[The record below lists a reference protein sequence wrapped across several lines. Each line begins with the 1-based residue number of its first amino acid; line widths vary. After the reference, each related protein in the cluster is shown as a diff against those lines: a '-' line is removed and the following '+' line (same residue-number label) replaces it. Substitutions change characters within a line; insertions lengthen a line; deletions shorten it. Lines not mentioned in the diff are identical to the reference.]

1 MELYTYLKKKLTIFN
16 ASKELAIQASSHLV
30 GRYKKDL
37 FSQKYKSRRIAEG
50 YWYEAL
56 IYEKIKTLSKNCDLI
71 QGIIRKGADVSL
83 KTIKQ
88 SRCKNGI
95 QYDFNSSIVLKGN
108 EQELAEIDMLIVDS
122 KSQLYV
128 IEITISDLNLKEF
141 DKEIIYKRE
150 LLLKVTNYNKINFI
164 IISSLNLL
172 SRKPIIALS
181 KMSDIY
187 FINTGPYEKNKS
199 HLAYPEVNNYLRKEL
214 VNEKII
220 DVNSLNINKKFD
232 YNVYHDKVKSIIFS
246 AMKSNKDIDIIKK
259 ELGEYTIVPK
269 VIIGNLLPEAVNYLC
284 RENVIVVNEDIFT
297 AKEILKY
304 FSNVILTVKLPDL
317 RPAIYLKVKPRYIG
331 KKKIETYLKL
341 GLKSN
346 HMFSFERNIPI
357 FAGFFKWLDTI
368 KPTLG
373 AKTTKS
379 FCDYFSKK
387 EVYRS
392 KKRHS
397 TPNFVK

>member
-1 MELYTYLKKKLTIFN
+1 
-16 ASKELAIQASSHLV
+16 
-30 GRYKKDL
+30 
-37 FSQKYKSRRIAEG
+37 
-50 YWYEAL
+50 
-56 IYEKIKTLSKNCDLI
+56 
-71 QGIIRKGADVSL
+71 
-83 KTIKQ
+83 
-88 SRCKNGI
+88 
-95 QYDFNSSIVLKGN
+95 
-108 EQELAEIDMLIVDS
+108 
-122 KSQLYV
+122 
-128 IEITISDLNLKEF
+128 
-141 DKEIIYKRE
+141 
-150 LLLKVTNYNKINFI
+150 
-164 IISSLNLL
+164 
-172 SRKPIIALS
+172 
-181 KMSDIY
+181 MSDIY

>member
-1 MELYTYLKKKLTIFN
+1 
-16 ASKELAIQASSHLV
+16 
-30 GRYKKDL
+30 
-37 FSQKYKSRRIAEG
+37 
-50 YWYEAL
+50 
-56 IYEKIKTLSKNCDLI
+56 
-71 QGIIRKGADVSL
+71 
-83 KTIKQ
+83 
-88 SRCKNGI
+88 
-95 QYDFNSSIVLKGN
+95 
-108 EQELAEIDMLIVDS
+108 MLIVDS

-392 KKRHS
+392 KRHS

>member
-187 FINTGPYEKNKS
+187 FINTGPYEKN
-199 HLAYPEVNNYLRKEL
+199 
-214 VNEKII
+214 
-220 DVNSLNINKKFD
+220 
-232 YNVYHDKVKSIIFS
+232 
-246 AMKSNKDIDIIKK
+246 
-259 ELGEYTIVPK
+259 
-269 VIIGNLLPEAVNYLC
+269 
-284 RENVIVVNEDIFT
+284 
-297 AKEILKY
+297 
-304 FSNVILTVKLPDL
+304 
-317 RPAIYLKVKPRYIG
+317 
-331 KKKIETYLKL
+331 
-341 GLKSN
+341 
-346 HMFSFERNIPI
+346 
-357 FAGFFKWLDTI
+357 
-368 KPTLG
+368 
-373 AKTTKS
+373 
-379 FCDYFSKK
+379 
-387 EVYRS
+387 
-392 KKRHS
+392 
-397 TPNFVK
+397 

>member
-128 IEITISDLNLKEF
+128 IEITTSDLNLKEF